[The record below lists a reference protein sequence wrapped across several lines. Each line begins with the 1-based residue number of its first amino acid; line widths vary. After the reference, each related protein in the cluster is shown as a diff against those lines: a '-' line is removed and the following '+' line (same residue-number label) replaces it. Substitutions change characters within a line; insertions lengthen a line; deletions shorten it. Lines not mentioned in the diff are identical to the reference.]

1 MNRSIR
7 RIYNQ
12 LHIIINTMMDDLSPN
27 LRLETF
33 WNCLDERQKH
43 DLKHIKG
50 DTLVDKQC
58 CKYCQDLLLSSM
70 HSVEKDASIAWHKVT
85 KAHKE
90 YLKMFVTPTGDFV
103 PETSLGQFIE
113 KDEVRP
119 CYSITIVP
127 DPTYIVHA
135 EAADYIVNGVC
146 KSMEPRWQDRV

>member
-1 MNRSIR
+1 
-7 RIYNQ
+7 
-12 LHIIINTMMDDLSPN
+12 MDDLSPN

-90 YLKMFVTPTGDFV
+90 YLKLDESYFKSILTEKGVLVDIKGIFKNSISD
-103 PETSLGQFIE
+103 IE
-113 KDEVRP
+113 
-119 CYSITIVP
+119 YWTL
-127 DPTYIVHA
+127 
-135 EAADYIVNGVC
+135 
-146 KSMEPRWQDRV
+146 